1 MLEPSD
7 LELAVDKRYTDF
19 SNAIK
24 QELANKVANNPVIQD
39 FESEFDRIQKLKGIF
54 AQINSTVKEPE
65 TE

>member
-7 LELAVDKRYTDF
+7 LESAVDKRYTDF

-24 QELANKVANNPVIQD
+24 QELANKVANNPVIQN
-39 FESEFDRIQKLKGIF
+39 FETEFDRIQKLKGIF

>member
-7 LELAVDKRYTDF
+7 LESAVDKRYTDF

-24 QELANKVANNPVIQD
+24 QELANKVANSPVIQN
-39 FESEFDRIQKLKGIF
+39 FETEFDRIQKLKGIF

>member
-24 QELANKVANNPVIQD
+24 QELANKVANNPVIQN
-39 FESEFDRIQKLKGIF
+39 FETEFDRIQKLKGIF

>member
-7 LELAVDKRYTDF
+7 LDLAVDKRYTDF

-24 QELANKVANNPVIQD
+24 QELANKVANNPVIQN
-39 FESEFDRIQKLKGIF
+39 FETEFDRIQKLKGIF